1 MALTQ
6 LYVDPSIAGDSG
18 TGTIGDPFGDLQYGL
33 DSVTRDSTN
42 GDQFNIIGGTA
53 EVLAAPLSLAT
64 YGTPTTAAP
73 LIIRGCSATANDG
86 GFGEI
91 DCDGDTLWAG
101 VYSHCMLMHLEIHDG
116 GDHNLVDFGNSSAGC
131 AAIECELHRG
141 ASSPSGKALVRA
153 GYSGTNAV
161 LGCYI
166 HDAGTGG
173 IGIDGYDNIAK
184 MIGNY
189 VTNCPTGIRAGSN
202 GEVSKNIVVA
212 AAGGTGINCQGAGAF
227 VEHNIVWSATGNT
240 GSGIYTSSV
249 THIHITNNIVC
260 NFSGAAGRGVY
271 ATGKLRLLGHNAFYN
286 NATNEDIAA
295 AYFDLGNDVSLAA
308 DPFTDAA
315 NGDFSLTA
323 AAKTALA
330 SKGWPTSYLG
340 AHANTVPNLNI
351 GPIQLAA
358 AGGSSIY
365 RRVMRV
371 LGG

>member
-18 TGTIGDPFGDLQYGL
+18 TGTIGDPYGDLEYCLAQAT
-33 DSVTRDSTN
+33 VDSTN
-42 GDQFNIIGGTA
+42 GSQINIKAGTA
-53 EVLAAPLSLAT
+53 EVLAAPLNFAAHFGAGASGAPIILRG
-64 YGTPTTAAP
+64 YTAVAD
-73 LIIRGCSATANDG
+73 DG

-91 DCDGDTLWAG
+91 DCDGDTLLAA
-101 VYSHCMLMHLEIHDG
+101 VTSDLMLAHLEVHNG
-116 GDHNLVDFGNSSAGC
+116 GDHILVDFGSSSARN
-131 AAIECELHRG
+131 AVVECELHKG
-141 ASSPSGKALVRA
+141 ASTPSGKALVRA
-153 GYSGTNAV
+153 GYSGANAV

-166 HDAGTGG
+166 HDAGTNG

-212 AAGGTGINCQGAGAF
+212 AAGGIGIDCQGAGAF

-286 NATNEDIAA
+286 NTTNEDIAA
-295 AYFDLGNDVSLAA
+295 AYIDLGNDVSLAA

-330 SKGWPTSYLG
+330 AKGWPTAYLG

-358 AGGSSIY
+358 GGSSIY

>member
-1 MALTQ
+1 VAITQ
-6 LYVDPSIAGDSG
+6 VYVNPAIAGNSG
-18 TGTIGDPFGDLQYGL
+18 TGTIGDPYGDLQYAL
-33 DSVTRDSTN
+33 DTQARDATN
-42 GDQFNIIGGTA
+42 GDQFNIKAGTA

-64 YGTPTTAAP
+64 YGTPTDAAP

-101 VYSHCMLMHLEIHDG
+101 VYSHCMLLHLEIHDG

-260 NFSGAAGRGVY
+260 NFSGVAGRGVY

-323 AAKTALA
+323 AAKAALA

-358 AGGSSIY
+358 SGGASIY
-365 RRVMRV
+365 RRVARL